1 MTILTADRLTGPYTM
16 VRKNL
21 RPLGMNAGA
30 FDLAVAPDGKAYCCF
45 ERVHSETSCAD
56 LTQDYTDVTSG
67 TTGYLPNPSGIAVAD
82 TWHGPYTVL
91 GNPHPDD
98 PTGTSFHSHISSVFH
113 VAGRKDLFIAL
124 ADCWVPG
131 AMDLDAVYQEIYEA
145 AFTGRRE
152 EIMAIAARHH
162 LPQKNLLRIFGDANR
177 NTSVADYVWLPM
189 KFTEPD
195 EAHPDGQVT
204 IPWRDAWSP
213 AEFADEGSSEE
224 PKEPCTGS
232 VPAAGLLF
240 DML

>member
-1 MTILTADRLTGPYTM
+1 MR
-16 VRKNL
+16 R
-21 RPLGMNAGA
+21 
-30 FDLAVAPDGKAYCCF
+30 GKHY
-45 ERVHSETSCAD
+45 
-56 LTQDYTDVTSG
+56 LVTSK
-67 TTGYLPNPSGIAVAD
+67 TTGYLPNPSEIAVAD

-91 GNPHPDD
+91 DNPHPDD
-98 PTGTSFHSHISSVFH
+98 PTGTSFHSQISSVFH
-113 VAGRKDLFIAL
+113 VPGKKDLFIAL
-124 ADCWVPG
+124 ADRWVPG
-131 AMDLDAVYQEIYEA
+131 AMDLDAAVYQEIYEA

-177 NTSVADYVWLPM
+177 NTSADYVWLPM

-232 VPAAGLLF
+232 DPAAGLLF